1 MIKFFTL
8 IVFIIVSQL
17 NADLTISGSV
27 ISDNQKVIT
36 SRYMGFV
43 TSVNA
48 SEGDFVKKGQLLYKI
63 DSKEID
69 TAKRRVQLGIS
80 QAQLSL
86 QMNQSQLNNIVL
98 NLARHKRLYKKHMV
112 SKYEVE
118 TLELAAK
125 NMKDM
130 GKVMGIANAK
140 LAGSADGKRISEIVK
155 ALLK

>member
-1 MIKFFTL
+1 MIKFFSL
-8 IVFIIVSQL
+8 ILFIVVSQL
-17 NADLTISGSV
+17 NANLTMSGSV

-36 SRYMGFV
+36 SRYMGFI

-48 SEGDFVKKGQLLYKI
+48 SEGDFVKKGKLLYKI

-69 TAKRRVQLGIS
+69 SAKRRVQLGIS

-86 QMNQSQLNNIVL
+86 QMNQSQLTNLLL

-118 TLELAAK
+118 TLELAAR

-130 GKVMGIANAK
+130 VKISKNKFNKQMNSLKK
-140 LAGSADGKRISEIVK
+140 L
-155 ALLK
+155 